1 MATQQECE
9 RALRQLTTIIA
20 GSGGSNGSLERSVSC
35 RITDLGVVF
44 SGELHDG
51 QLEDVAQA
59 DPATSAQSDIKLATT
74 SDDLI
79 RLVAG
84 SLGFGAAW
92 SSGRLRVDA
101 SIMDLL
107 RLRKML

>member
-9 RALRQLTTIIA
+9 RALRQLSTIIA

-51 QLEDVAQA
+51 QLEDVAQ
-59 DPATSAQSDIKLATT
+59 PT
-74 SDDLI
+74 
-79 RLVAG
+79 RRP
-84 SLGFGAAW
+84 
-92 SSGRLRVDA
+92 RLRPTSNWRPPVTT
-101 SIMDLL
+101 
-107 RLRKML
+107 